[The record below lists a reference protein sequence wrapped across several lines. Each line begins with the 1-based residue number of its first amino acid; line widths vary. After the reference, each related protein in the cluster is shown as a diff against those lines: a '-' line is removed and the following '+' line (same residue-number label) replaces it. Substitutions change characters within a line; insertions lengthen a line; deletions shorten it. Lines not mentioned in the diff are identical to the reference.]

1 MACGNNDVRGSALQS
16 QPQRLGH
23 PGSHGQHR
31 LDHARQARFARQLAA
46 TAAAEVTRADA
57 RIQSASSLQEIAAAV
72 SDAKSELA
80 KARRSGDRRETS
92 RLERQFSDLVRRADS
107 KTAELQHE
115 SDARVRAA
123 AAQSFALAKRDRLA
137 PQNLG
142 VSPRTTPPL
151 DGPAPGPGNGS
162 GTPST
167 IKSDLKQVLAAI
179 DSATTADE
187 IKRHVEKAA
196 ALVSRASQLSSDR
209 DAQSLRDRL
218 RNIGEAASGRQ
229 LALELLDEGGRAH
242 VRYADMERASSA
254 EAETN
259 FGEEVF
265 DAWADRYR
273 DDNPGADLVTFTD
286 DKGFTYLFDT
296 GRSGDTAARV
306 VGVFGHVADD
316 YGKRDTA
323 RMNYQQLK
331 KSSEEQIDRGH
342 MIAHQLGGS
351 DEAHNVVGQ
360 VSRIN
365 RQGPWRELERELA
378 KHPGQLVF
386 VRAVYDNDSDRPA
399 ALEHGHIGEDCK
411 PVVAYFAN
419 R

>member
-1 MACGNNDVRGSALQS
+1 MATWSSQS
-16 QPQRLGH
+16 TDLR
-23 PGSHGQHR
+23 
-31 LDHARQARFARQLAA
+31 
-46 TAAAEVTRADA
+46 
-57 RIQSASSLQEIAAAV
+57 IAA
-72 SDAKSELA
+72 
-80 KARRSGDRRETS
+80 
-92 RLERQFSDLVRRADS
+92 
-107 KTAELQHE
+107 
-115 SDARVRAA
+115 
-123 AAQSFALAKRDRLA
+123 
-137 PQNLG
+137 
-142 VSPRTTPPL
+142 
-151 DGPAPGPGNGS
+151 
-162 GTPST
+162 
-167 IKSDLKQVLAAI
+167 
-179 DSATTADE
+179 
-187 IKRHVEKAA
+187 
-196 ALVSRASQLSSDR
+196 R

-365 RQGPWRELERELA
+365 RQGPWRELERNVDEAEAAIAAGDFQRRVDRHMEFHRILARMTGNPIMIVVMDAVLVVLDERGNPQPTASLPSAFRIRRSHNHGLSVMNAQAMLTECPKCGSCYDSTVVRCPNDDEPPAVKLPVELIVDG
-378 KHPGQLVF
+378 KYRLERLIG
-386 VRAVYDNDSDRPA
+386 RGGMGIVYRGRDSLMDRPV
-399 ALEHGHIGEDCK
+399 ALKLLPSGAHTGDHPKARRRWLRPGPPTILGP
-411 PVVAYFAN
+411 PVESPGGG
-419 R
+419 